1 MAPKQEKATKE
12 RRKRLSRQDYDKL
25 KQAAWEMVVVQ
36 GRDQKEVAAI
46 LNISE
51 PTLSAWSTESKWR
64 EQREA
69 RQQCISTDADNTKKL
84 LSLMSKQRLELETM
98 IHGAIV
104 GGDSK
109 EEERLRKQ
117 ASALSDEMS
126 KINKTLLSLDSKRYT
141 LGVFIDIMDEI
152 FNSLRVYD
160 EELWV
165 KTIDFQSVL
174 IRKKTNELG

>member
-1 MAPKQEKATKE
+1 MATKDPKAKE
-12 RRKRLSRQDYDKL
+12 RRKRLSRQEYDKL

-36 GRDQKEVAAI
+36 GRDQKEVANL
-46 LNISE
+46 LNVSE
-51 PTLSAWSTESKWR
+51 PTLSAWSTEGKWR

-69 RQQCISTDADNTKKL
+69 RQQCSTTDADNTKKL

-98 IHGAIV
+98 IHDAIV
-104 GGDSK
+104 GGDAK

-126 KINKTLLSLDSKRYT
+126 KINKTLLSLDTKRYT

-152 FNSLRVYD
+152 FNALRGYD
-160 EELWV
+160 DELWE
-165 KTIDFQSVL
+165 KTIDFQSTF
-174 IRKKTNELG
+174 IRKKTTEIG